1 METII
6 HRHLKQRKRKGVLN
20 NRMFKCGST
29 DFKCHHVI
37 QKELNPLNLSNLLQP
52 IHNTHKTCRNQYLE
66 FPGNLIG
73 AFKADYIIQVSSFRK
88 FTLQNSFFINQMHFS
103 KSSHTYNYLS
113 NKPATKTG
121 IYQGIV
127 PFPWYIFI
135 YQIKFCILQEKIS
148 FNKLLENLNT

>member
-1 METII
+1 
-6 HRHLKQRKRKGVLN
+6 
-20 NRMFKCGST
+20 MFKCGST

-73 AFKADYIIQVSSFRK
+73 AFKADYIIQVSSFWK
-88 FTLQNSFFINQMHFS
+88 FTLQNSFCINQIHFS

-127 PFPWYIFI
+127 HFHDTFLYTKLNFVYFKKKSPSINFWKIKYIITKGFP
-135 YQIKFCILQEKIS
+135 S
-148 FNKLLENLNT
+148 